1 MKTLIRQSL
10 KPVRSPKT
18 KRIASIKVGTLR
30 DSHLPLIFNKWFPDS
45 VKELESIKLPKPKKI
60 GISGPDSA
68 ASPLGILGLLGG
80 VAFSGGGIGGGII
93 PSLLSGAG
101 SLISG
106 AGAIASRAPVLATQ
120 VARLPPRILKALLK
134 LGAAGLSRLLF
145 GRRRVPAT
153 RGRVRGGTQR
163 TGTRA
168 AVRSPLRIGI
178 NPAVAGSGN
187 VNVATRGT
195 LRGSNPG
202 GATRA
207 GSSFRLESARAQ
219 VPAARPTVRGG
230 LLGRTQNLLRQQ
242 AASLQTGTNTV
253 ATRMG
258 VSPGVQRGLYR
269 APGQIR
275 AAGTATMNVVRSGT
289 QGVRSGLSAVRAAF
303 TAVKRTVSKIP
314 IIGSLLVGLFT
325 YYEDAD
331 GDGQPDRNVTK
342 SLFTTAGTALGGLL
356 GSFIPIPFLG
366 TLIGSYAGTYI
377 GELIY
382 DLINGNGWQPST
394 TKVVNDMKALMNF
407 GGKVGSKIKDWFGG
421 AFSKFY
427 DGLPKFKLPEKLN
440 FLGMEFDTPFG
451 LGGKE
456 LIKPDIIIQTPEN
469 IVTISKLLYNS
480 IFGGVEFGGMMS
492 AAGEKVSDAAGAADR
507 AISGVLGYEEQ
518 PVTPLTPEAEQALS
532 GNNTVIINNGNATGQ
547 TGEPTFVPIPM
558 HDDPSY
564 PIGQMVGDNSAVLNN
579 TMDVLLSTKLDQ

>member
-18 KRIASIKVGTLR
+18 KRIASIKTGTLR

-93 PSLLSGAG
+93 PSLISGAG

-145 GRRRVPAT
+145 GKRRVPAT
-153 RGRVRGGTQR
+153 RGRAKGGTQR
-163 TGTRA
+163 AGTRG

-178 NPAVAGSGN
+178 NPAATGSGN

-207 GSSFRLESARAQ
+207 RSNFRLESARGQ

-275 AAGTATMNVVRSGT
+275 SAGTATMNVVRSGT
-289 QGVRSGLSAVRAAF
+289 QGVRSGLSAVRSAF
-303 TAVKRTVSKIP
+303 AAVKKTVSRIP

-331 GDGQPDRNVTK
+331 GDGQPDRNVDK
-342 SLFTTAGTALGGLL
+342 SLFTFAGSALGGLL

-366 TLIGSYAGTYI
+366 TIIGSYAGTYI
-377 GELIY
+377 GELVY
-382 DLINGNGWQPST
+382 DLINGKGWQPST

-407 GGKVGSKIKDWFGG
+407 GGRVVDWIKGSASKFYEGIPKNTFNVPFVGEIKVPKFEFVLNPLAMGRLLFDSVFGGFDFGG
-421 AFSKFY
+421 A
-427 DGLPKFKLPEKLN
+427 
-440 FLGMEFDTPFG
+440 
-451 LGGKE
+451 
-456 LIKPDIIIQTPEN
+456 
-469 IVTISKLLYNS
+469 
-480 IFGGVEFGGMMS
+480 MS
-492 AAGEKVSDAAGAADR
+492 SAGEAVSNVAGAADR
-507 AISGVLGYEEQ
+507 AITGVLGYEEQ

>member
-18 KRIASIKVGTLR
+18 KRIASIKTGTLR

-93 PSLLSGAG
+93 PSLISGAG
-101 SLISG
+101 SLLSG

-120 VARLPPRILKALLK
+120 AARLVTRLPARVLKTLLR
-134 LGAAGLSRLLF
+134 LGAAGISRLLF
-145 GRRRVPAT
+145 GKRRVPAT

-187 VNVATRGT
+187 VNVSTRGT

-207 GSSFRLESARAQ
+207 RSSFRLESARAQ

-230 LLGRTQNLLRQQ
+230 LLGRAQNVLLQQ
-242 AASLQTGTNTV
+242 KASLQTGTNTV

-366 TLIGSYAGTYI
+366 TLIGSYAGTYV

-382 DLINGNGWQPST
+382 DLINGKGWQPST

-407 GGKVGSKIKDWFGG
+407 GGRIVDWIKGSASKFYEGIPKNTFNIPFVGEVKVPKFEFVLNPLAMGKLLFDSVFGGFDFGG
-421 AFSKFY
+421 A
-427 DGLPKFKLPEKLN
+427 
-440 FLGMEFDTPFG
+440 
-451 LGGKE
+451 
-456 LIKPDIIIQTPEN
+456 
-469 IVTISKLLYNS
+469 
-480 IFGGVEFGGMMS
+480 MS
-492 AAGEKVSDAAGAADR
+492 SAGEAVSNMAGAADR
-507 AISGVLGYEEQ
+507 AITGVLGYEEQ

-532 GNNTVIINNGNATGQ
+532 GNNTVIINNGNAGGQ
-547 TGEPTFVPIPM
+547 TGEPTFVPVPM

-564 PIGQMVGDNSAVLNN
+564 PMGQMVGDNSAVLNS

>member
-18 KRIASIKVGTLR
+18 KRIASIKTGTLR

-145 GRRRVPAT
+145 GKRRVSAT
-153 RGRVRGGTQR
+153 TGRARGGTQR
-163 TGTRA
+163 AGTRG

-178 NPAVAGSGN
+178 NPAATGSGN

-207 GSSFRLESARAQ
+207 RSNFRLESARGQ
-219 VPAARPTVRGG
+219 VSAARPTVRGG

-275 AAGTATMNVVRSGT
+275 SAGTATMNVVRSGT
-289 QGVRSGLSAVRAAF
+289 QGVRSGLSAVRSAF
-303 TAVKRTVSKIP
+303 AAVKKTVSKIP

-331 GDGQPDRNVTK
+331 GDGQPDRNVDK
-342 SLFTTAGTALGGLL
+342 SIFTFFGSALGGLL
-356 GSFIPIPFLG
+356 GSFIPIPFIG
-366 TLIGSYAGTYI
+366 TLIGSYAGTYV
-377 GELIY
+377 GELVY
-382 DLINGNGWQPST
+382 DLINGKGWQPST
-394 TKVVNDMKALMNF
+394 TKVMNDMKALMNF
-407 GGKVGSKIKDWFGG
+407 GGRVVDWIKGSASKFYEGIPKNTFNVPFVGEIKVPKFKFVLNPLAMGRLLFDSVFGGFDFGG
-421 AFSKFY
+421 A
-427 DGLPKFKLPEKLN
+427 
-440 FLGMEFDTPFG
+440 
-451 LGGKE
+451 
-456 LIKPDIIIQTPEN
+456 
-469 IVTISKLLYNS
+469 
-480 IFGGVEFGGMMS
+480 MS
-492 AAGEKVSDAAGAADR
+492 SAGEAVSNMAGAADR
-507 AISGVLGYEEQ
+507 AITGVLGYEEQ

>member
-1 MKTLIRQSL
+1 M
-10 KPVRSPKT
+10 
-18 KRIASIKVGTLR
+18 
-30 DSHLPLIFNKWFPDS
+30 
-45 VKELESIKLPKPKKI
+45 
-60 GISGPDSA
+60 
-68 ASPLGILGLLGG
+68 
-80 VAFSGGGIGGGII
+80 
-93 PSLLSGAG
+93 
-101 SLISG
+101 
-106 AGAIASRAPVLATQ
+106 LATQ

-145 GRRRVPAT
+145 GKRRVSAT
-153 RGRVRGGTQR
+153 TGRARGGTQR
-163 TGTRA
+163 AGTRG

-178 NPAVAGSGN
+178 NPAVTGSGN

-207 GSSFRLESARAQ
+207 RSSFRLESARAQ

-331 GDGQPDRNVTK
+331 GDGQPDRNVDK
-342 SLFTTAGTALGGLL
+342 SLFTFAGSALGGLL

-377 GELIY
+377 GELVY
-382 DLINGNGWQPST
+382 DLINGKGWQPST
-394 TKVVNDMKALMNF
+394 TKVVNDMKA
-407 GGKVGSKIKDWFGG
+407 
-421 AFSKFY
+421 
-427 DGLPKFKLPEKLN
+427 
-440 FLGMEFDTPFG
+440 
-451 LGGKE
+451 
-456 LIKPDIIIQTPEN
+456 
-469 IVTISKLLYNS
+469 
-480 IFGGVEFGGMMS
+480 
-492 AAGEKVSDAAGAADR
+492 
-507 AISGVLGYEEQ
+507 
-518 PVTPLTPEAEQALS
+518 
-532 GNNTVIINNGNATGQ
+532 
-547 TGEPTFVPIPM
+547 
-558 HDDPSY
+558 
-564 PIGQMVGDNSAVLNN
+564 
-579 TMDVLLSTKLDQ
+579 

>member
-18 KRIASIKVGTLR
+18 KRIASIKTGTLR

-101 SLISG
+101 
-106 AGAIASRAPVLATQ
+106 AIASRAPVLATQ

-145 GRRRVPAT
+145 GKRRVSAT
-153 RGRVRGGTQR
+153 TGRARGGTQR
-163 TGTRA
+163 AGTRG

-178 NPAVAGSGN
+178 NPAATGSGN

-207 GSSFRLESARAQ
+207 RSNFRLESARGQ
-219 VPAARPTVRGG
+219 VSAARPTVRGG

-275 AAGTATMNVVRSGT
+275 SAGTATMNVVRSGT
-289 QGVRSGLSAVRAAF
+289 QGVRSGLSAVRSAF
-303 TAVKRTVSKIP
+303 AAVKKTVSKIP

-331 GDGQPDRNVTK
+331 GDGQPDRNVDK
-342 SLFTTAGTALGGLL
+342 SIFTFFGSALGGLL
-356 GSFIPIPFLG
+356 GSFIPIPFIG
-366 TLIGSYAGTYI
+366 TLIGSYAGTYV
-377 GELIY
+377 GELVY
-382 DLINGNGWQPST
+382 DLINGKGWQPST
-394 TKVVNDMKALMNF
+394 TKVMNDMKALMNF
-407 GGKVGSKIKDWFGG
+407 GGRVVDWIKGSASKFYEGIPKNTFNVPFVGEIKVPKFKFVLNPLAMGRLLFDSVFGGFDFGG
-421 AFSKFY
+421 A
-427 DGLPKFKLPEKLN
+427 
-440 FLGMEFDTPFG
+440 
-451 LGGKE
+451 
-456 LIKPDIIIQTPEN
+456 
-469 IVTISKLLYNS
+469 
-480 IFGGVEFGGMMS
+480 MS
-492 AAGEKVSDAAGAADR
+492 SAGEAVSNMAGAADR
-507 AISGVLGYEEQ
+507 AITGVLGYEEQ

>member
-18 KRIASIKVGTLR
+18 KRIASIKTGTLR

-134 LGAAGLSRLLF
+134 LGAAGISRLLF
-145 GRRRVPAT
+145 GKRRVPAT

-163 TGTRA
+163 AGTRG

-178 NPAVAGSGN
+178 NPAATGSGN

-207 GSSFRLESARAQ
+207 RSNFRLESARGQ
-219 VPAARPTVRGG
+219 VTAARPTVRGG

-275 AAGTATMNVVRSGT
+275 SAGTATMNIVRSGT
-289 QGVRSGLSAVRAAF
+289 QGVRSGLSAVRSAF
-303 TAVKRTVSKIP
+303 AAVKKTVSRIP

-331 GDGQPDRNVTK
+331 GDGQPDRNVDK
-342 SLFTTAGTALGGLL
+342 SLFTFAGSALGGLL

-377 GELIY
+377 GELVY
-382 DLINGNGWQPST
+382 DLINGKGWQPST

-407 GGKVGSKIKDWFGG
+407 GGRVVDWIKGSASKFYEGIPKNTFNVPFVGEIKVPKFEFVLNPLAMGRLLFDSVFGGFDFGG
-421 AFSKFY
+421 A
-427 DGLPKFKLPEKLN
+427 
-440 FLGMEFDTPFG
+440 
-451 LGGKE
+451 
-456 LIKPDIIIQTPEN
+456 
-469 IVTISKLLYNS
+469 
-480 IFGGVEFGGMMS
+480 MS
-492 AAGEKVSDAAGAADR
+492 SAGEAVGNMAGAADR
-507 AISGVLGYEEQ
+507 AITGVLGYEEQ

-564 PIGQMVGDNSAVLNN
+564 PIGQMVGDNSAVLNS